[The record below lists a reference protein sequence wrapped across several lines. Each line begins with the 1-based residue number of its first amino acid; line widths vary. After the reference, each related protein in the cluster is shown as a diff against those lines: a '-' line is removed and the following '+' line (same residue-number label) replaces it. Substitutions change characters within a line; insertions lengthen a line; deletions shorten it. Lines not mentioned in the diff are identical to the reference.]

1 MAKGNEIQSRVL
13 SPEVEEIRSRIYIV
27 RGVPVMFDFD
37 LARYYGIETRVLKQ
51 AVRRNMDSFPE
62 DFMFVLSNE
71 EANELIFSGRSQI
84 VIPPN
89 YNIGATMPFVFT
101 EAGVAML
108 SAILKSSVAV
118 NTRVQVMRGF
128 VAMHQYLTQN
138 GALMYRMDKLESTQQ
153 EQAEQLK
160 AVMSGVDTILT
171 ELENRRDTSRP
182 NPIGYDAIAE
192 KYNNKNENIF
202 ANTK

>member
-1 MAKGNEIQSRVL
+1 MSKEKNIQSTALV
-13 SPEVEEIRSRIYIV
+13 PNVEDIRSRIYIV

-62 DFMFVLSNE
+62 DFMFILTQN
-71 EANELIFSGRSQI
+71 EANALISSGSSQI

-89 YNIGATMPFVFT
+89 YNLGQSSPYVFT

-128 VAMHQYLTQN
+128 VAMHQYLSQN
-138 GALMYRMDKLESTQQ
+138 GALMYRMDKLELTQQ

-160 AVMSGVDTILT
+160 MVMSGVDTILT

-182 NPIGYDAIAE
+182 NPIGYEAIAE
-192 KYNNKNENIF
+192 KYRKE
-202 ANTK
+202 K

>member
-1 MAKGNEIQSRVL
+1 MAKGTNIVKMVS

-27 RGVPVMFDFD
+27 RGIPVMFDFD

-51 AVRRNMDSFPE
+51 AVRRNRDSFPE

-71 EANELIFSGRSQI
+71 EANELIFNRVSQI
-84 VIPPN
+84 VTPPN
-89 YNIGATMPFVFT
+89 YNIGSTMPFVFT

-108 SAILKSSVAV
+108 SAVLKSSVAV
-118 NTRVQVMRGF
+118 NTRVQLMRGF
-128 VAMHQYLTQN
+128 VAMHQYLAQN

-153 EQAEQLK
+153 EQAEQLR

-171 ELENRRDTSRP
+171 ELESRRDTSRP
-182 NPIGYDAIAE
+182 NPIGYEAIAKRDKE
-192 KYNNKNENIF
+192 
-202 ANTK
+202 

>member
-1 MAKGNEIQSRVL
+1 MASNKEIVKVVS

-37 LARYYGIETRVLKQ
+37 LARYYGVETRVLKQ

-62 DFMFVLSNE
+62 DFMFILTQK
-71 EANELIFSGRSQI
+71 EANLLIYSGSSQI
-84 VIPPN
+84 VTPPN
-89 YNIGATMPFVFT
+89 YNFGQSSPYVFT

-108 SAILKSSVAV
+108 SAVLKSSVAV
-118 NTRVQVMRGF
+118 NTRVQLMRGF

-160 AVMSGVDTILT
+160 MVMSEVDTILT

-182 NPIGYDAIAE
+182 NPIGYEAIAKRE
-192 KYNNKNENIF
+192 EE
-202 ANTK
+202 

>member
-1 MAKGNEIQSRVL
+1 MAKGTNIVKMVS

-51 AVRRNMDSFPE
+51 AVRRNRDSFPE

-71 EANELIFSGRSQI
+71 EANELIFNRVSQI
-84 VIPPN
+84 VTPPN
-89 YNIGATMPFVFT
+89 YNIGSTMPFVFT

-108 SAILKSSVAV
+108 SAVLKSSVAV
-118 NTRVQVMRGF
+118 NTRVQLMRGF
-128 VAMHQYLTQN
+128 VAMHQYLAQN

-153 EQAEQLK
+153 EQAEQLR

-171 ELENRRDTSRP
+171 ELESRRDTSRP
-182 NPIGYDAIAE
+182 NPIGYEAIAKRDKE
-192 KYNNKNENIF
+192 
-202 ANTK
+202 